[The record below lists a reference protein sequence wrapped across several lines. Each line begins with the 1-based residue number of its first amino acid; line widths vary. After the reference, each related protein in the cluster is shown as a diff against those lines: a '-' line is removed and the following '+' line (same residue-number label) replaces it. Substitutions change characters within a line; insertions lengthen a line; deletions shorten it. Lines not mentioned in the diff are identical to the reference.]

1 MATKRGSTMKECLT
15 RISLPVSGIQYVKR
29 SDAKKLEVGLGLVTI
44 TSLDPSSLVFLPR
57 HFRAINDRASF

>member
-15 RISLPVSGIQYVKR
+15 VRIQYVKR

>member
-29 SDAKKLEVGLGLVTI
+29 SDAKKLEVGLGLVII

>member
-1 MATKRGSTMKECLT
+1 MKECLT
-15 RISLPVSGIQYVKR
+15 RISLPVSSIQYVKR

-44 TSLDPSSLVFLPR
+44 TSLDPSSLVFLPS